1 MFLKRLKFNNYRN
14 YDSLEFEFSKNKT
27 LFVGKNAQG
36 KTNLLEA
43 VYYLSALSS
52 SRIKKDKELIKFG
65 NEFCGIN
72 AVVLKAETDVEL
84 DILIN
89 PPKNKV
95 LKVNGIKKNKS
106 RDFVRVLSTVSF
118 ASSDLLL
125 LRGEPSDRR
134 KWLDNAICQVYP
146 AYLDKI
152 NKYNK
157 IRLQKANF
165 LSENQGRSLST
176 SGAASDFSGGNY
188 GSLGNGVNETML
200 DVFNTQLANSSA
212 NIMYLRMKF
221 LDELRKIAK
230 EKHGSI
236 SRDEEL
242 NIEYENTLGAGYL
255 SVSELSKLAYDK
267 LSEMKAEEI
276 KKGQCLVGPHRDDI
290 AFFINGL
297 DAKRYASQGQQRTI
311 VLALKLS
318 ELDIIQEKINEMPV
332 LLLDDVLAEL
342 DNLRQNYL
350 LDTIREGVQTII
362 TSVDTLAFDDNFLAD
377 VEIVH
382 VDSGKILKG

>member
-1 MFLKRLKFNNYRN
+1 MFLKKLKLNNYRN
-14 YDSLEFEFSKNKT
+14 YENLDFEFSKNKT

-43 VYYLSALSS
+43 VYYLSTLDSN
-52 SRIKKDKELIKFG
+52 RIKKDKELIKF
-65 NEFCGIN
+65 NFEFCNIG
-72 AVVLKAETDVEL
+72 AEVLKSGADIEL
-84 DILIN
+84 DVIIN
-89 PPKNKV
+89 PPKNKI

-118 ASSDLLL
+118 SNSDLLL
-125 LRGEPSDRR
+125 LRGDPSDRR

-146 AYLDKI
+146 AYIDKI

-165 LSENQGRSLST
+165 LSDFQNRFGF
-176 SGAASDFSGGNY
+176 AYASKNPGGGSNY
-188 GSLGNGVNETML
+188 DML
-200 DVFNTQLANSSA
+200 DVYNAQLANSSA

-221 LDELRKIAK
+221 LSELKKIAK
-230 EKHGSI
+230 EKHLSI
-236 SRDEEL
+236 SKDEIL
-242 NIEYENTLGAGYL
+242 NIEYENTLSADFL
-255 SVSELSKLAYDK
+255 PVSELSALCYDK
-267 LSEMKAEEI
+267 LNEVKDEEI
-276 KKGQCLVGPHRDDI
+276 KKGQCLIGPHRDDI
-290 AFFINGL
+290 IFSINNL
-297 DAKRYASQGQQRTI
+297 DARRYASQGQQRTI

-350 LDTIREGVQTII
+350 LDTIKEGVQTII
-362 TSVDTLAFDDNFLAD
+362 TSVDILAFENEFLKD

-382 VDSGKILKG
+382 IENGKIKTP

>member
-1 MFLKRLKFNNYRN
+1 MFLKRLKLNNYRN
-14 YDSLEFEFSKNKT
+14 YKNLDFEFSKNKT

-43 VYYLSALSS
+43 VYYLSSLDSN
-52 SRIKKDKELIKFG
+52 RIKKDKELINFDS
-65 NEFCGIN
+65 NFCNIGGE
-72 AVVLKAETDVEL
+72 VQKTGTDIEL
-84 DILIN
+84 EVIIN
-89 PPKNKV
+89 PPKNKI

-106 RDFVRVLSTVSF
+106 RDFMRVLSTVSF
-118 ASSDLLL
+118 SNSDLLL
-125 LRGEPSDRR
+125 LRGDPSDRR

-165 LSENQGRSLST
+165 LSEFQGRFL
-176 SGAASDFSGGNY
+176 GANGGSNY
-188 GSLGNGVNETML
+188 DML
-200 DVFNTQLANSSA
+200 DVYNVQLANSSA

-221 LDELRKIAK
+221 LSELKKIAK
-230 EKHGSI
+230 EKHLSI
-236 SRDEEL
+236 SKDEEL
-242 NIEYENTLGAGYL
+242 NIEYENTLSTGFLPVA
-255 SVSELSKLAYDK
+255 ELSAICYDK
-267 LSEMKAEEI
+267 LNEVKDEEI
-276 KKGQCLVGPHRDDI
+276 KKGQCLIGPHRDDVS
-290 AFFINGL
+290 FFINNL
-297 DAKRYASQGQQRTI
+297 DSKRYASQGQQRTI

-318 ELDIIQEKINEMPV
+318 ELDIVQEKINEMPV

-350 LDTIREGVQTII
+350 LDTIKDGVQTII
-362 TSVDTLAFDDNFLAD
+362 TSVDTLAFDEEFLKD

-382 VDSGKILKG
+382 IDSGKIKTP

>member
-1 MFLKRLKFNNYRN
+1 MFLKRLKLKSYRN
-14 YDSLEFEFSKNKT
+14 YEKFDFEFSKNKT

-43 VYYLSALSS
+43 AYYLSSLDSN
-52 SRIKKDKELIKFG
+52 RIKKDRELINF
-65 NEFCGIN
+65 NSEFCNIN
-72 AVVLKAETDVEL
+72 ATVLKAETDVEL
-84 DILIN
+84 DVLIN

-95 LKVNGIKKNKS
+95 LKVNCIKKNKS

-118 ASSDLLL
+118 SNSDLLL

-165 LSENQGRSLST
+165 LSEFQGGTRIN
-176 SGAASDFSGGNY
+176 GGILNY
-188 GSLGNGVNETML
+188 DML
-200 DVFNTQLANSSA
+200 DVYNVQLANSSA

-221 LDELRKIAK
+221 LSELKKIAR
-230 EKHGSI
+230 EKHLSI
-236 SRDEEL
+236 SKEEEL
-242 NIEYENTLGAGYL
+242 NIEYENTISVGFLP
-255 SVSELSKLAYDK
+255 VSELSTICYDK
-267 LSEMKAEEI
+267 LNEIKDEEI
-276 KKGQCLVGPHRDDI
+276 KKGQCLIGPHRDDI
-290 AFFINGL
+290 QFFINGL

-318 ELDIIQEKINEMPV
+318 ELDIIHEKINEMPV

-350 LDTIREGVQTII
+350 LDTIKDGVQTII
-362 TSVDTLAFDDNFLAD
+362 TSVDTLAFDDEFLAD
-377 VEIVH
+377 VEIIH
-382 VDSGKILKG
+382 IENGKIKTP

>member
-1 MFLKRLKFNNYRN
+1 MFLKRLKLNNYRN
-14 YDSLEFEFSKNKT
+14 YLELDFQFSKNKT

-43 VYYLSALSS
+43 VYYLSCLNS
-52 SRIKKDKELIKFG
+52 SRIKKDKELIKFDS
-65 NEFCGIN
+65 EFCNIN
-72 AVVLKAETDVEL
+72 ASVLKSDTDVEL

-89 PPKNKV
+89 PPKNKI

-118 ASSDLLL
+118 SNSDLLL

-146 AYLDKI
+146 AYFDKL

-165 LSENQGRSLST
+165 LSEFQGGYNL
-176 SGAASDFSGGNY
+176 NY
-188 GSLGNGVNETML
+188 DML

-221 LDELRKIAK
+221 FFFLKKIAHQ
-230 EKHGSI
+230 KHLSI
-236 SRDEEL
+236 SVDEDL
-242 NIEYENTLGAGYL
+242 DIKYENTIDVDFLNVSDL
-255 SVSELSKLAYDK
+255 SILVYDK
-267 LSEMKAEEI
+267 LNELKTEEI
-276 KKGQCLVGPHRDDI
+276 KKGQCLIGPHRDDV
-290 AFFINGL
+290 AFFINNL

-318 ELDIIQEKINEMPV
+318 ELDIIQEKINEMPI

-350 LDTIREGVQTII
+350 LDTIKDGVQTII
-362 TSVDTLAFDDNFLAD
+362 TSVDTLAFDDNFLKD
-377 VEIVH
+377 VEIVN
-382 VDSGKILKG
+382 VNGGKISPQIGLDNRH

>member
-1 MFLKRLKFNNYRN
+1 MFLKRLKLKSYRN
-14 YDSLEFEFSKNKT
+14 YEKFDFEFSKNKT

-43 VYYLSALSS
+43 AYYLSSLDSN
-52 SRIKKDKELIKFG
+52 RIKKDRELINF
-65 NEFCGIN
+65 NSEFCNIN
-72 AVVLKAETDVEL
+72 ATVLKAETDVEL
-84 DILIN
+84 DVLIN

-118 ASSDLLL
+118 SNSDLLL

-165 LSENQGRSLST
+165 LSEFQGGTRIN
-176 SGAASDFSGGNY
+176 GGILNY
-188 GSLGNGVNETML
+188 DML
-200 DVFNTQLANSSA
+200 DVYNVQLANSSA

-221 LDELRKIAK
+221 LSELKKIAR
-230 EKHGSI
+230 EKHLSI
-236 SRDEEL
+236 SKEEEL
-242 NIEYENTLGAGYL
+242 NIEYENTISVGFLP
-255 SVSELSKLAYDK
+255 VSELSTICYDK
-267 LSEMKAEEI
+267 LNEIKDEEI
-276 KKGQCLVGPHRDDI
+276 KKGQCLIGPHRDDI
-290 AFFINGL
+290 QFFINGL

-318 ELDIIQEKINEMPV
+318 ELDIIHEKINEMPV

-350 LDTIREGVQTII
+350 LDTIKDGVQTII
-362 TSVDTLAFDDNFLAD
+362 TSVDTLAFDDEFLAD
-377 VEIVH
+377 VEIIH
-382 VDSGKILKG
+382 IENGKIKTP

>member
-43 VYYLSALSS
+43 VYYLSALNS

-65 NEFCGIN
+65 NEFCNIN
-72 AVVLKAETDVEL
+72 ATVLKSETDVEL

-118 ASSDLLL
+118 ANSDLLL
-125 LRGEPSDRR
+125 LRGEPLDRR

-165 LSENQGRSLST
+165 LSDNQGRPFGLNGT
-176 SGAASDFSGGNY
+176 GG
-188 GSLGNGVNETML
+188 GLNETML

-221 LDELRKIAK
+221 LSELKKIAK
-230 EKHGSI
+230 EKHLSI

-242 NIEYENTLGAGYL
+242 NIEYENTLGAEYS
-255 SVSELSKLAYDK
+255 SVAELSSLAYEK
-267 LSEMKAEEI
+267 LCEVKAEEI
-276 KKGQCLVGPHRDDI
+276 KKGQCLIGPHRDDV

-342 DNLRQNYL
+342 DNIRQNYL
-350 LDTIREGVQTII
+350 LDTIKDGVQTII
-362 TSVDTLAFDDNFLAD
+362 TSVDTLAFDDDFLAD
-377 VEIVH
+377 VEIVQ
-382 VDSGKILKG
+382 VEGGNIVQK

>member
-1 MFLKRLKFNNYRN
+1 MFLKRLKLTNYRN
-14 YDSLEFEFSKNKT
+14 YESLDFEFSKTKT

-43 VYYLSALSS
+43 VYYLSSLTSN
-52 SRIKKDKELIKFG
+52 RIKRDKELIRF
-65 NEFCGIN
+65 NEEFCSIN
-72 AVVLKAETDVEL
+72 STVFKSDTDIEL
-84 DILIN
+84 DVAIN

-95 LKVNGIKKNKS
+95 LKVNGIKKNVS
-106 RDFVRVLSTVSF
+106 RDFIRVLSTVSF
-118 ASSDLLL
+118 SNSDLLL

-152 NKYNK
+152 NKFNK

-165 LSENQGRSLST
+165 LTEFQGGFNLNH
-176 SGAASDFSGGNY
+176 D
-188 GSLGNGVNETML
+188 ML

-212 NIMYLRMKF
+212 NIMFLRMKF
-221 LDELRKIAK
+221 LDEMKKKAK
-230 EKHGSI
+230 EKHLSI
-236 SRDEEL
+236 SKDEEL
-242 NIEYENTLGAGYL
+242 DLSYENSISAEILP
-255 SVSELSKLAYDK
+255 VSK
-267 LSEMKAEEI
+267 LSEMFYDKLNEIKEEEI
-276 KKGQCLVGPHRDDI
+276 RKGQCLIGPHRDDVL
-290 AFFINGL
+290 FFINEN
-297 DAKRYASQGQQRTI
+297 DAKRYASQGQQRTV

-350 LDTIREGVQTII
+350 LDTIKEGVQTII
-362 TSVDTLAFDDNFLAD
+362 TSVDTLAFDKEFLLD
-377 VEIVH
+377 VEIATVEA
-382 VDSGKILKG
+382 GKVRA

>member
-1 MFLKRLKFNNYRN
+1 MFLKRLKLKSYRN
-14 YDSLEFEFSKNKT
+14 YDKFDFEFSKNKT

-43 VYYLSALSS
+43 VYYLSSLTSN
-52 SRIKKDKELIKFG
+52 RIKKDKELINFQS
-65 NEFCGIN
+65 EFCNIN
-72 AVVLKAETDVEL
+72 AEVLKAETDIEL
-84 DILIN
+84 DVLIN
-89 PPKNKV
+89 PPKNKI

-118 ASSDLLL
+118 SNSDLLL

-165 LSENQGRSLST
+165 LSEFQGGTRIN
-176 SGAASDFSGGNY
+176 GGVLNY
-188 GSLGNGVNETML
+188 DML
-200 DVFNTQLANSSA
+200 DVYNVQLANSSA

-221 LDELRKIAK
+221 LSELKKIARI
-230 EKHGSI
+230 KHLSI
-236 SRDEEL
+236 SKEEEL
-242 NIEYENTLGAGYL
+242 NIEYENTLSVGFL
-255 SVSELSKLAYDK
+255 PVSELSTACYDK
-267 LSEMKAEEI
+267 LNELKEEEI
-276 KKGQCLVGPHRDDI
+276 KKGQCLIGPHRDDI
-290 AFFINGL
+290 QFFINNL
-297 DAKRYASQGQQRTI
+297 DAKRYASQGQQRTV

-342 DNLRQNYL
+342 DNIRQNYL
-350 LDTIREGVQTII
+350 LDTIKDGVQTII
-362 TSVDTLAFDDNFLAD
+362 TSVDTLAFENEFLKD

-382 VDSGKILKG
+382 IENGKLKTP

>member
-1 MFLKRLKFNNYRN
+1 MFLKRLKLNNYRN
-14 YDSLEFEFSKNKT
+14 YEDLDFEFSKNKT

-52 SRIKKDKELIKFG
+52 NRIKKDMELIKFG
-65 NEFCGIN
+65 AEYCSIG
-72 AVVLKAETDVEL
+72 ASVLKSGTDVEL

-118 ASSDLLL
+118 SNSDLLL
-125 LRGEPSDRR
+125 LRGEPADRR

-146 AYLDKI
+146 AFLDKL

-165 LSENQGRSLST
+165 LAEFQGGFNL
-176 SGAASDFSGGNY
+176 NY
-188 GSLGNGVNETML
+188 DML

-221 LDELRKIAK
+221 LAELKKIAR
-230 EKHGSI
+230 EKHLSI
-236 SRDEEL
+236 SKDEEL
-242 NIEYENTLGAGYL
+242 NIEYENTVGAGFL
-255 SVSELSKLAYDK
+255 PVSEMCVLIYDK
-267 LSEMKAEEI
+267 LNEIKDEEI
-276 KKGQCLVGPHRDDI
+276 RRAQCLIGPHRDDVS
-290 AFFINGL
+290 FFINNL
-297 DAKRYASQGQQRTI
+297 DAKKYASQGQQRTI

-318 ELDIIQEKINEMPV
+318 ELDIIQEKIGEMPV

-350 LDTIREGVQTII
+350 LDTIKDGVQTII
-362 TSVDTLAFDDNFLAD
+362 TSVDTLAFDDNFLKD
-377 VEIVH
+377 VEIVP
-382 VDSGKILKG
+382 VEQGKIKR

>member
-1 MFLKRLKFNNYRN
+1 MFLKRLKLKSYRN
-14 YDSLEFEFSKNKT
+14 YEKFDFEFSKNKT

-43 VYYLSALSS
+43 AYYLSSLDSN
-52 SRIKKDKELIKFG
+52 RIKKDRELINF
-65 NEFCGIN
+65 NSEFCNIN
-72 AVVLKAETDVEL
+72 ATVLKAETDVEL
-84 DILIN
+84 DVLIN

-118 ASSDLLL
+118 SNSDLLL

-165 LSENQGRSLST
+165 LSEFQGGTRIN
-176 SGAASDFSGGNY
+176 GGILNY
-188 GSLGNGVNETML
+188 DML
-200 DVFNTQLANSSA
+200 DVYNVQLANSSA

-221 LDELRKIAK
+221 LSELKKIAR
-230 EKHGSI
+230 EKHLSI
-236 SRDEEL
+236 SKEEEL
-242 NIEYENTLGAGYL
+242 NIEYENTISVGFLP
-255 SVSELSKLAYDK
+255 VSELSTICYDK
-267 LSEMKAEEI
+267 LNEIKDEEI

-290 AFFINGL
+290 SFFINGL
-297 DAKRYASQGQQRTI
+297 DSKRYASQGQQRTI

-350 LDTIREGVQTII
+350 LDTIKDGVQTII
-362 TSVDTLAFDDNFLAD
+362 TSVDTLAFDDKFLKD

-382 VDSGKILKG
+382 IENGKIKTP

>member
-43 VYYLSALSS
+43 VYYLSALNS

-65 NEFCGIN
+65 NEFCNIN
-72 AVVLKAETDVEL
+72 ATVLKSETDVEL

-118 ASSDLLL
+118 ANSDLLL
-125 LRGEPSDRR
+125 LRGEPLDRR

-165 LSENQGRSLST
+165 LSDNQGRPFGLNGT
-176 SGAASDFSGGNY
+176 GG
-188 GSLGNGVNETML
+188 GLNETML

-221 LDELRKIAK
+221 LSELKKIAK
-230 EKHGSI
+230 EKHLSI

-242 NIEYENTLGAGYL
+242 NIE
-255 SVSELSKLAYDK
+255 
-267 LSEMKAEEI
+267 
-276 KKGQCLVGPHRDDI
+276 
-290 AFFINGL
+290 
-297 DAKRYASQGQQRTI
+297 
-311 VLALKLS
+311 
-318 ELDIIQEKINEMPV
+318 
-332 LLLDDVLAEL
+332 
-342 DNLRQNYL
+342 
-350 LDTIREGVQTII
+350 
-362 TSVDTLAFDDNFLAD
+362 
-377 VEIVH
+377 
-382 VDSGKILKG
+382 

>member
-43 VYYLSALSS
+43 VYYLSALNS

-65 NEFCGIN
+65 NEFCNIN
-72 AVVLKAETDVEL
+72 ATVLKSETDVEL

-118 ASSDLLL
+118 ANSDLLL
-125 LRGEPSDRR
+125 LRGEPLDRR

-165 LSENQGRSLST
+165 LSDNQGRPFGPDGT
-176 SGAASDFSGGNY
+176 GG
-188 GSLGNGVNETML
+188 GLNETML

-221 LDELRKIAK
+221 LSELKKIAK
-230 EKHGSI
+230 EKHLSI

-242 NIEYENTLGAGYL
+242 NIEYENTLGAEYS
-255 SVSELSKLAYDK
+255 SVAELSSLAYEK
-267 LSEMKAEEI
+267 LCEVKAEEI
-276 KKGQCLVGPHRDDI
+276 KKGQCLIGPHRDDV

-342 DNLRQNYL
+342 DNIRQNYL
-350 LDTIREGVQTII
+350 LDTIKDGVQTII
-362 TSVDTLAFDDNFLAD
+362 TSVDTLAFDDDFLAD
-377 VEIVH
+377 VEIVQ
-382 VDSGKILKG
+382 VEGGNIVQK

>member
-1 MFLKRLKFNNYRN
+1 MFLKRLKLNSYRN
-14 YDSLEFEFSKNKT
+14 YETLDFEFSKNKT

-43 VYYLSALSS
+43 VYYLSCLTSN
-52 SRIKKDKELIKFG
+52 RIKKDKELIKFDS
-65 NEFCGIN
+65 EFCNIGGE
-72 AVVLKAETDVEL
+72 VLKTGTDIEL
-84 DILIN
+84 DIIIN
-89 PPKNKV
+89 PPKNKI

-118 ASSDLLL
+118 SNSDLLL

-165 LSENQGRSLST
+165 LSEFQGRFAFSAAN
-176 SGAASDFSGGNY
+176 SGAGASNY
-188 GSLGNGVNETML
+188 DML
-200 DVFNTQLANSSA
+200 DVYNMQLANSSA

-221 LDELRKIAK
+221 LSELKKIAK
-230 EKHGSI
+230 EKHLSI
-236 SRDEEL
+236 SKDEEL
-242 NIEYENTLGAGYL
+242 NIEYENTLSVEFL
-255 SVSELSKLAYDK
+255 PVSELSTICYDK
-267 LSEMKAEEI
+267 LNEIKDEEI

-290 AFFINGL
+290 SFFINGL
-297 DAKRYASQGQQRTI
+297 DSKRYASQGQQRTI

-350 LDTIREGVQTII
+350 LDTIKDGVQTII
-362 TSVDTLAFDDNFLAD
+362 TSVDTLAFDDEFLKD

-382 VDSGKILKG
+382 IENGKIKTP

>member
-14 YDSLEFEFSKNKT
+14 YTGLDFEFSKNKT

-43 VYYLSALSS
+43 VYYLSCLNSN
-52 SRIKKDKELIKFG
+52 RIKKDMELIKFG
-65 NEFCGIN
+65 SDFCSVS
-72 AVVLKAETDVEL
+72 ASVLKSDTDVDLEV
-84 DILIN
+84 IIN

-106 RDFVRVLSTVSF
+106 RDFVRVLTTVSF
-118 ASSDLLL
+118 SNSDLLL
-125 LRGEPSDRR
+125 IRGEPSDRR
-134 KWLDNAICQVYP
+134 KWLDCAICQVYP
-146 AYLDKI
+146 AFLDKL

-165 LSENQGRSLST
+165 LTEFQGGYNLNN
-176 SGAASDFSGGNY
+176 D
-188 GSLGNGVNETML
+188 ML
-200 DVFNTQLANSSA
+200 DVYNTQLANSSA

-221 LDELRKIAK
+221 LLELKKIAH
-230 EKHGSI
+230 EKHLSI
-236 SRDEEL
+236 SSTEEL
-242 NIEYENTLGAGYL
+242 NIEYDNTLNAPSDGSLG
-255 SVSELSKLAYDK
+255 VSELSTLAYEK
-267 LSEMKAEEI
+267 LNEVKNEEI
-276 KKGQCLVGPHRDDI
+276 KRGQCLIGPHRDDVS
-290 AFFINGL
+290 FFINNL
-297 DAKRYASQGQQRTI
+297 DARKFASQGQQRTV

-350 LDTIREGVQTII
+350 LDTIKEGVQTII
-362 TSVDTLAFDDNFLAD
+362 TSVDTLAFDDNFLKD
-377 VEIVH
+377 VEIVY
-382 VDSGKILKG
+382 VEGGEIIPTA

>member
-1 MFLKRLKFNNYRN
+1 MFLKKLKLNNYRN
-14 YDSLEFEFSKNKT
+14 YESLDFEFSKNKT

-43 VYYLSALSS
+43 VYYLSSLDSN
-52 SRIKKDKELIKFG
+52 RIKKDRELIKFDS
-65 NEFCGIN
+65 EFCSIG
-72 AVVLKAETDVEL
+72 AEVSKTGTDIEL

-89 PPKNKV
+89 PPKNKI

-118 ASSDLLL
+118 SNSDLLL

-165 LSENQGRSLST
+165 LSEFQNKFGFC
-176 SGAASDFSGGNY
+176 GISGGTGGLNY
-188 GSLGNGVNETML
+188 DML
-200 DVFNTQLANSSA
+200 DVYNVQLANSSA

-221 LDELRKIAK
+221 LSELKKIAK
-230 EKHGSI
+230 EKHLSI
-236 SRDEEL
+236 SKDEEL
-242 NIEYENTLGAGYL
+242 NIEYENTLSAVFL
-255 SVSELSKLAYDK
+255 PVAELSTICYEKLNEIKD
-267 LSEMKAEEI
+267 EEI
-276 KKGQCLVGPHRDDI
+276 KKGQCLIGPHRDDVS
-290 AFFINGL
+290 FFINNL

-350 LDTIREGVQTII
+350 LETIKDGVQTII
-362 TSVDTLAFDDNFLAD
+362 TSVDTLAFEEEFLKD
-377 VEIVH
+377 VEIIH
-382 VDSGKILKG
+382 IENGKIKTP

>member
-14 YDSLEFEFSKNKT
+14 YESLDFEFSKNKT

-43 VYYLSALSS
+43 VYYLSALNS

-65 NEFCGIN
+65 NEFCDIN
-72 AVVLKAETDVEL
+72 ATVLKADTDVEL
-84 DILIN
+84 DVLIN

-95 LKVNGIKKNKS
+95 LKVNGLKKNKS

-118 ASSDLLL
+118 ANSDLLL

-165 LSENQGRSLST
+165 LSEHQG
-176 SGAASDFSGGNY
+176 GY
-188 GSLGNGVNETML
+188 GLNETML

-221 LDELRKIAK
+221 LEELKKNAR
-230 EKHGSI
+230 EKHRSI
-236 SRDEEL
+236 SREEEL
-242 NIEYENTLGAGYL
+242 NIEYENTLSAGFL
-255 SVSELSKLAYDK
+255 SVSELGSLAYDK
-267 LSEMKAEEI
+267 LNEMKAEEI
-276 KKGQCLVGPHRDDI
+276 KKGQCLIGPHRDDV

-342 DNLRQNYL
+342 DNVRQNYL
-350 LDTIREGVQTII
+350 LDTIKDGVQTII
-362 TSVDTLAFDDNFLAD
+362 TSVDTLAFDENFLAD
-377 VEIVH
+377 VEIVY
-382 VDSGKILKG
+382 VDKGEIKTSPK

>member
-1 MFLKRLKFNNYRN
+1 MFLKRLKLKSYRN
-14 YDSLEFEFSKNKT
+14 YEKFDFEFSKNKT

-43 VYYLSALSS
+43 VYYLSSLDSN
-52 SRIKKDKELIKFG
+52 RIKKDRELINF
-65 NEFCGIN
+65 NSEFCNIN
-72 AVVLKAETDVEL
+72 ATVLKAETDVEL
-84 DILIN
+84 DVLIN

-118 ASSDLLL
+118 SNSDLLL

-165 LSENQGRSLST
+165 LSEFQGGTRIN
-176 SGAASDFSGGNY
+176 GGILNY
-188 GSLGNGVNETML
+188 DML
-200 DVFNTQLANSSA
+200 DVYNVQLANSSA

-221 LDELRKIAK
+221 LSELKKIAR
-230 EKHGSI
+230 EKHLSI
-236 SRDEEL
+236 SKEEEL
-242 NIEYENTLGAGYL
+242 NIEYENTISVGFLP
-255 SVSELSKLAYDK
+255 VSELSTICYDK
-267 LSEMKAEEI
+267 LNEIKDEEI
-276 KKGQCLVGPHRDDI
+276 KKGQCLIGPHRDDI
-290 AFFINGL
+290 QFFINGL

-318 ELDIIQEKINEMPV
+318 ELDIIHEKINEMPV

-350 LDTIREGVQTII
+350 LDTIKDGVQTII
-362 TSVDTLAFDDNFLAD
+362 TSVDTLAFDDEFLAD
-377 VEIVH
+377 VEIIH
-382 VDSGKILKG
+382 IENGKIKTP

>member
-14 YDSLEFEFSKNKT
+14 YKDLDFEFSKNKT

-43 VYYLSALSS
+43 AYYLSSLTSN
-52 SRIKKDKELIKFG
+52 RIKKDMELIKFG
-65 NEFCGIN
+65 EEFCSIN
-72 AVVLKAETDVEL
+72 ASVIKSGIDIDL
-84 DILIN
+84 DISIN

-118 ASSDLLL
+118 SNSDLLL

-146 AYLDKI
+146 AFLDKL

-165 LSENQGRSLST
+165 LAEFQG
-176 SGAASDFSGGNY
+176 AYNAGGINHD
-188 GSLGNGVNETML
+188 ML

-221 LDELRKIAK
+221 LSELKKIAY
-230 EKHGSI
+230 EKHLSI
-236 SRDEEL
+236 SKDEEL
-242 NIEYENTLGAGYL
+242 NIEYENTVSAQFL
-255 SVSELSKLAYDK
+255 SVSELSTLVYDK
-267 LSEMKAEEI
+267 LNEIKDEEI
-276 KKGQCLVGPHRDDI
+276 RKAQCLIGPHRDDVS
-290 AFFINGL
+290 FFINNL

-350 LDTIREGVQTII
+350 LDTIKDGVQTII
-362 TSVDTLAFDDNFLAD
+362 TSVDTLAFDDNFLKD
-377 VEIVH
+377 VEIVM
-382 VDSGKILKG
+382 VEQGRIKK

>member
-1 MFLKRLKFNNYRN
+1 MFLKRLKLNNYRN
-14 YDSLEFEFSKNKT
+14 YLELDFQFSKNKT

-43 VYYLSALSS
+43 VYYLSCLNS
-52 SRIKKDKELIKFG
+52 SRIKKDKELIKFDS
-65 NEFCGIN
+65 EFCNIN
-72 AVVLKAETDVEL
+72 ASVLKSDTDVEL

-89 PPKNKV
+89 PPKNKI

-118 ASSDLLL
+118 SNSDLLL

-146 AYLDKI
+146 AYFDKL

-165 LSENQGRSLST
+165 LSEFQGGYNL
-176 SGAASDFSGGNY
+176 NY
-188 GSLGNGVNETML
+188 DML

-221 LDELRKIAK
+221 LSEIKKIAHQ
-230 EKHGSI
+230 KHLSI
-236 SRDEEL
+236 SVDEDL
-242 NIEYENTLGAGYL
+242 DIKYENTIDVDFLNVSDL
-255 SVSELSKLAYDK
+255 SILVYDK
-267 LSEMKAEEI
+267 LNELKTEEI
-276 KKGQCLVGPHRDDI
+276 KKGQCLIGPHRDDV
-290 AFFINGL
+290 AFFINNL

-318 ELDIIQEKINEMPV
+318 ELDIIQEKINEMPI

-342 DNLRQNYL
+342 DNLRPNYL
-350 LDTIREGVQTII
+350 LATIKDGVQTII
-362 TSVDTLAFDDNFLAD
+362 TSVDTLAFDDNFLKD
-377 VEIVH
+377 VEIVN
-382 VDSGKILKG
+382 VNGGKISPQIGLDNRH